1 MESEIERLRACD
13 SEVIRLRQELKET
26 QKSLATSEQGLKSVT
41 SQLVNTVSEN
51 EELKSKL
58 NIMKGDMMHY
68 RQQAQQEKEKEQE
81 NDDMTD
87 IPSKRLRTEISLN
100 SVLEVSPKLYILLAC
115 TFRMLIYRQS
125 EVSRLQAERDLLL
138 ARVQALE
145 KEKESKIDESAL
157 AVLREKAA
165 ALEQHHRESIR
176 HCTELEHRCEEL
188 EKQVD
193 RSEEQYQQCAL

>member
-1 MESEIERLRACD
+1 MEGEIERLRACD

-58 NIMKGDMMHY
+58 NIMKGDMIHY

-81 NDDMTD
+81 NEDMVD

-100 SVLEVSPKLYILLAC
+100 SVLEVSPKL
-115 TFRMLIYRQS
+115 
-125 EVSRLQAERDLLL
+125 
-138 ARVQALE
+138 
-145 KEKESKIDESAL
+145 
-157 AVLREKAA
+157 
-165 ALEQHHRESIR
+165 
-176 HCTELEHRCEEL
+176 
-188 EKQVD
+188 
-193 RSEEQYQQCAL
+193 